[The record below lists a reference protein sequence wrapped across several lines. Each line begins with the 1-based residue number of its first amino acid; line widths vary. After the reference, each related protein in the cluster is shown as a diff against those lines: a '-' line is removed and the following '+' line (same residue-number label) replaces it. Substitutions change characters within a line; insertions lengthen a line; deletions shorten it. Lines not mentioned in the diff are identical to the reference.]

1 LIQIHL
7 YKGVLS
13 LETAVY
19 TKQYVVFKLEDE
31 EYGIDILRV
40 KEIKE
45 MMNITRVPKA
55 AYFVRGVINLRGE
68 VIPVIDLRKRFN
80 LPEGEE
86 NADTRII
93 IVSVDDIIVGLIAD
107 SSSEVVEISSEAI
120 EEAPDGV
127 GTVDQGY
134 ISGIGKVG
142 ERLIILLDIVKIVTN
157 PAV

>member
-1 LIQIHL
+1 M
-7 YKGVLS
+7 
-13 LETAVY
+13 ETSVY
-19 TKQYVVFKLEDE
+19 TKQYVVFRLEDE

-45 MMNITRVPKA
+45 MMNITRGPKA

-80 LPEGEE
+80 LVEGQE
-86 NADTRII
+86 NENTRII
-93 IVSVDDIIVGLIAD
+93 IVSVDDIIVGLIVD

-142 ERLIILLDIVKIVTN
+142 ERLIILLDIVKIITN

>member
-1 LIQIHL
+1 M
-7 YKGVLS
+7 
-13 LETAVY
+13 ETSVY
-19 TKQYVVFKLEDE
+19 TKQYVVFRLEDE

-80 LPEGEE
+80 LVEGQE
-86 NADTRII
+86 NENTRII
-93 IVSVDDIIVGLIAD
+93 IVSVDDIIVGLIVD

-142 ERLIILLDIVKIVTN
+142 ERLIILLDIVKIITN

>member
-1 LIQIHL
+1 
-7 YKGVLS
+7 VLS

>member
-1 LIQIHL
+1 MH
-7 YKGVLS
+7 
-13 LETAVY
+13 TAV
-19 TKQYVVFKLEDE
+19 TSKQFVIFKLENE

-55 AYFVRGVINLRGE
+55 AHFVRGVINLRGE

-80 LPEGEE
+80 LNEGEE
-86 NADTRII
+86 NANTRII

-107 SSSEVVEISSEAI
+107 YSSEVVELSSEAI
-120 EEAPDGV
+120 EEAPEVV
-127 GTVDQGY
+127 GIVDQGY

-142 ERLIILLDIVKIVTN
+142 ERLIILLDIVKVVTN

>member
-1 LIQIHL
+1 MN
-7 YKGVLS
+7 
-13 LETAVY
+13 TAV
-19 TKQYVVFKLEDE
+19 TSKQFVIFKLENE

-55 AYFVRGVINLRGE
+55 AYYVRGVINLRGE
-68 VIPVIDLRKRFN
+68 VIPVIDLRKMFSLN
-80 LPEGEE
+80 EGEE
-86 NADTRII
+86 NENTRII

-107 SSSEVVEISSEAI
+107 YSSEVVELSSDDI
-120 EEAPDGV
+120 EEAPEVV
-127 GTVDQGY
+127 GIVDQGY

-142 ERLIILLDIVKIVTN
+142 ERLIILLDIVKVVIN